1 MGTSGPGDSHRG
13 APAPVATFRSGKQ
26 ADARELIL
34 VMQPSATP
42 ADVGAVK
49 SALERMIDVL
59 SIRFVGKVEAFE
71 EAYEK

>member
-1 MGTSGPGDSHRG
+1 
-13 APAPVATFRSGKQ
+13 
-26 ADARELIL
+26 
-34 VMQPSATP
+34 MQPSATP